1 MDGAESFLTKSRVWS
16 IWPHS
21 RAGGFAEV
29 LERAVSRGAT
39 FGLAVSVNHVFLVC
53 RWWPQCSCY
62 RSLGPFAL
70 ESRAHSG
77 ARSVV
82 PARRQSVFLR
92 NRLSALRVR
101 PGWSQDRAV
110 EVAPAARGWRAG
122 ELRGMGQVSLGCGL
136 PPVSDASAVHRH
148 LRPN

>member
-1 MDGAESFLTKSRVWS
+1 MDEAESFLMKSRVRS
-16 IWPHS
+16 IWPQS
-21 RAGGFAEV
+21 RAGWFAEV

-39 FGLAVSVNHVFLVC
+39 FGVAVSANHVFWVS

-77 ARSVV
+77 GPSVV
-82 PARRQSVFLR
+82 PARRQPVFLR

-110 EVAPAARGWRAG
+110 GVGRSHAVGGRVNCVARVRSRSGVG
-122 ELRGMGQVSLGCGL
+122 LGQY
-136 PPVSDASAVHRH
+136 PDAFVVHAI
-148 LRPN
+148 

>member
-1 MDGAESFLTKSRVWS
+1 MDEAESFLMKSRVQS

-21 RAGGFAEV
+21 RAGWCAEV

-39 FGLAVSVNHVFLVC
+39 FGVAVSVNHVFWVC
-53 RWWPQCSCY
+53 RGCRIARAIACK
-62 RSLGPFAL
+62 LFAL

-82 PARRQSVFLR
+82 PARRQLVFLR

-101 PGWSQDRAV
+101 PGWSQVRAI
-110 EVAPAARGWRAG
+110 EVASTARGWRAG
-122 ELRGMGQVSLGCGL
+122 ELRGMGQVSLGCRSSSVSSCFCG
-136 PPVSDASAVHRH
+136 PPPSKA
-148 LRPN
+148 

>member
-1 MDGAESFLTKSRVWS
+1 MDGAESFLMKSRVRS

-21 RAGGFAEV
+21 RASWFAEV
-29 LERAVSRGAT
+29 LERAVSRGGS
-39 FGLAVSVNHVFLVC
+39 FGLAVSANHVFWVC

-82 PARRQSVFLR
+82 PARRQLVFLR
-92 NRLSALRVR
+92 NGLSALRVR
-101 PGWSQDRAV
+101 PGWSQDRTVGVGRPHAV
-110 EVAPAARGWRAG
+110 GGRVNCAARVKSRSVRVVVGIEMLLWSSPSKA
-122 ELRGMGQVSLGCGL
+122 
-136 PPVSDASAVHRH
+136 
-148 LRPN
+148 